1 MDKLKDMQLFC
12 EVVERGNFAK
22 AAKKIGV
29 TPAIVGRR
37 VASLENQL
45 GFILLNR
52 TTRTMT
58 LTPSGKAYYEGA
70 KKIIENIGELEEALG
85 MEHHESPRGNIRLS
99 APDGLGNPFL
109 VDTIKAFQEKY
120 PNIRF
125 DLLLQ
130 NNQVDLV
137 EQSID
142 LAFRFSFDLQDS
154 SYIATKFGE
163 TTFGLYAA
171 PSYLAKHGVPTS
183 IKELDSHQ
191 CIHMGENRYGDY
203 WNLKVDGQN
212 VTYRQPWSIVVSN
225 TDSLKRALTSGM
237 GIGIVP
243 RLFMNE
249 ELENNTVRE
258 IGSITEFPTIGIY
271 GIYPT
276 RKHLPHRLRLFLDF
290 LKEHFASKL

>member
-37 VASLENQL
+37 IASLENAL

-58 LTPSGKAYYEGA
+58 LTPSGKAYYDGA
-70 KKIIENIGELEEALG
+70 KKIIENIEELEEVLG
-85 MEHHESPRGNIRLS
+85 MEHHGSPHGNIRLS
-99 APDGLGNPFL
+99 APDALGSPL
-109 VDTIKAFQEKY
+109 LIDTIKAFREKY

-142 LAFRFSFDLQDS
+142 LAFRLSFDLQDT

-171 PSYLAKHGVPTS
+171 PSYLAKHGTPTC
-183 IKELDSHQ
+183 IKDLDDHH
-191 CIHMGENRYGDY
+191 CIHMGENRYGNY
-203 WNLKVDGQN
+203 WHLQINGQN
-212 VTYRQPWSIVVSN
+212 ITYRQPWSIVVSN
-225 TDSLKRALTSGM
+225 TDSLKRALTTGM

-243 RLFMNE
+243 KLFMKE
-249 ELENNTVRE
+249 EVNNGTIKE
-258 IGSITEFPTIGIY
+258 IIGLTESPTIGIY

-276 RKHLPHRLRLFLDF
+276 KKHLPQRLKLFLNF
-290 LKEHFASKL
+290 LKERFSPCL